1 MTATLPAPAA
11 PAAMLRIA
19 IADDDRDVREFLQR
33 FVPLLG
39 HSVNSVATTGLELVD
54 QVRQSPPDLII
65 ADVKMPDM
73 TGLEAVEAISRIAPV
88 PVILVTGH
96 AVPAWLEKAKD
107 LGVMAYLVK
116 PVTEHDLAPA
126 IALARRHFEEVQ
138 ALRKESAELKQAL
151 EERKLVE
158 RAKGAV
164 TRRCAVNESEAYR
177 RMRKVASNANRKMVD
192 VAREIL
198 AAEEM
203 FHRMETVD
211 ER

>member
-1 MTATLPAPAA
+1 MTATLPAA
-11 PAAMLRIA
+11 PAATLRIA
-19 IADDDRDVREFLQR
+19 IADDDRDVCDFLQR
-33 FVPLLG
+33 FLPLLG
-39 HSVNSVATTGLELVD
+39 HTVNSVAGTGKELVD
-54 QVRQSPPDLII
+54 QCRQSPPDLIV
-65 ADVKMPDM
+65 ADIKMPDM
-73 TGLEAVEAISRIAPV
+73 TGLDAVEAINRFAQV
-88 PVILVTGH
+88 PTILVTGH
-96 AVPAWLEKAKD
+96 AVPAWLERAKE

-151 EERKLVE
+151 EERKLIE

-164 TRRCAVNESEAYR
+164 TRRCGVNESEAYR
-177 RMRKVASNANRKMVD
+177 RMRRVASNANRKMVD

-198 AAEEM
+198 AAEET
-203 FHRMETVD
+203 FHSVEAAD

>member
-1 MTATLPAPAA
+1 MTATLPAA
-11 PAAMLRIA
+11 PAATLRIA
-19 IADDDRDVREFLQR
+19 IADDDRDVRDFLER
-33 FVPLLG
+33 FLPILG
-39 HSVNSVATTGLELVD
+39 HTVNSTATTGKELVE
-54 QVRQSPPDLII
+54 QCRQSVPDLII

-73 TGLEAVEAISRIAPV
+73 TGLEAVEAIAKDAAV
-88 PVILVTGH
+88 PAILVTGH
-96 AVPAWLEKAKD
+96 AVPAWLERAKE

-126 IALARRHFEEVQ
+126 IALAKRHFEELQ
-138 ALRKESAELKQAL
+138 ALRKESAELRQAL
-151 EERKLVE
+151 EERKLIE

-164 TRRCAVNESEAYR
+164 TRRCGVNENEAYR

-198 AAEEM
+198 TAEET
-203 FHRMETVD
+203 FHLVEQVD

>member
-1 MTATLPAPAA
+1 MTATLPAA
-11 PAAMLRIA
+11 PAATLRIA
-19 IADDDRDVREFLQR
+19 IADDDQDVREFLQR
-33 FVPLLG
+33 FLPLLG
-39 HSVNSVATTGLELVD
+39 HTVSSTAATGKELVE
-54 QVRQSPPDLII
+54 QCRESPPDLII

-73 TGLEAVEAISRIAPV
+73 TGLEAVEAIAKSAEV

-126 IALARRHFEEVQ
+126 IALARRHFEELQ
-138 ALRKESAELKQAL
+138 ALRRESAELKQAL
-151 EERKLVE
+151 EERKLIE

-164 TRRCAVNESEAYR
+164 TRRCGVNENEAYR
-177 RMRKVASNANRKMVD
+177 RMRKVASNANQKMVD

-198 AAEEM
+198 AAEET
-203 FHRMETVD
+203 FHLVEGTD